1 MMSRLLLNLHA
12 RANTGVLS
20 ELNFEEAAPLDF
32 REPSVESPVA
42 PLMRGQATPLPI
54 PPDIDPELEP
64 PGDISVVRRSSE
76 V

>member
-12 RANTGVLS
+12 RANTGIPS
-20 ELNFEEAAPLDF
+20 ELNFEAAPLDF
-32 REPSVESPVA
+32 REPVETPVV

-54 PPDIDPELEP
+54 LPEVDPEPEP